1 MNDKEKIQSNP
12 TETQPNLELSFDVGH
27 SSLGW
32 AVLQSA
38 SNAKA
43 AAVNLLGCGA
53 VIFRADDCLAS
64 TRRSY
69 RRQRRH
75 IRSTRQRIKRMKS
88 LLAHLRVLTPEELD
102 RPGCA
107 WPWQLA
113 ARVLAG
119 GKLLSW
125 PELWDVLRWYAH
137 NRGYDGNRRWSAAEA
152 DSQDE
157 DTEKEENARTLMQK
171 HGASSMA
178 ETFCRELGV
187 DPMSAKKH
195 SSMKRFKGLNAA
207 FPRAGV
213 EGEVRSILQKH
224 AGKLPA
230 VDANLE
236 RALLGRDNR
245 DKTAWQAIPCPHLK
259 LPNRYQGGLLFGQ
272 LVPRFDNRI
281 ISKCPITGQKVP
293 SRNCPEFLRFRWA
306 MQLANIRV
314 GQPKDREL
322 RPLSVSE
329 RESLDKIMRQQGSLT
344 PGELKK
350 HTRQIAGCSRDN
362 LETMLMHPDAKE
374 ALLLDPVQKLVN
386 SDDFQ
391 PFWVL
396 LPERLQKRLRGQWR
410 RAKTFTLAQIR
421 EQLSLLGSADA
432 FDALVEKQFDAASTN
447 TRKKDKPVSRA
458 ELLNRHFPAKPFRLE
473 GRAAYARP
481 LLVKAWEEVMAG
493 GHPKEADGCLF
504 VTEAMRQAQLNR
516 EISEQT
522 NNHLV
527 RHRLLI
533 LERLLRDITKEYAG
547 EDKSRVARIT
557 IEVNRDLREMSGK
570 DSKAKDREMREKLG
584 NIRAVEEYVLDR
596 LPEKYHGQINGSYM
610 RKARVADDLDW
621 KCPYTGEIIQPI
633 HLLTGAVDV
642 DHIIPYSVRPSN
654 ALDSLVITFSTVN
667 KMKGKRTAMQF
678 MKEMAG
684 KPVCL
689 VDEKG
694 RAERIEGMP
703 GLSLLQLRNFKSL
716 IENLKVRGKG
726 EHDQDAERRLRRKR
740 LLELEAY
747 EAKEFLPRD
756 LTQTSQLVRLGAQVL
771 RRAFQGCARQPVITS
786 LPGSVTGEVRK
797 AWRVLGCLSLAAPQV
812 LDENGE
818 VRKKD
823 DIRDITHLHHA
834 LDACVLGFASHFIPN
849 NGRVWELIV
858 KRNLKED
865 ERKELFALD
874 VFGFD
879 SEGRFRLRDL
889 DEKLKEQ
896 IRQRLAEKRV
906 VQHLPSDMNGL
917 AAEETV
923 WRVLDPDDTHS
934 SKARQIKRWLD
945 ATGAKIPTAEA
956 ETVIIVCRKRR
967 DQAGSETGKTLHQTK
982 IWRWVYQEIA
992 KSKLI
997 GLEPESGK
1005 PSRLKSLKAAKI
1017 LGANYGLAIDP
1028 HPEIIRPFKVWH
1040 QLTALR
1046 LKNGGKRPRILRNG
1060 QLVRVPRGSRSGI
1073 WKIMSTK
1080 DTEAYGLALDLALP
1094 DRIKHERGNAPVEKL
1109 LEDGLE
1115 IVNCGFVGIDSSGV
1129 TTTEAKKRPRKP
1141 KTTGTDTPCPS
1152 TSSA

>member
-113 ARVLAG
+113 ARVLAN

-152 DSQDE
+152 DAQDE

-178 ETFCRELGV
+178 DTFCKELGV
-187 DPMSAKKH
+187 DPMSTKKH
-195 SSMKRFKGLNAA
+195 SSMKRCKGLNAA
-207 FPRAGV
+207 FPRAIV

-245 DKTAWQAIPCPHLK
+245 DKSAWQAIPCPELK

-329 RESLDKIMRQQGSLT
+329 RKSLDDLMRQQGSLT

-350 HTRQIAGCSRDN
+350 HTRQITGCNRDN
-362 LETMLMHPDAKE
+362 LETMLMHPDAKD

-410 RAKTFTLAQIR
+410 RGKTFTLAQIR
-421 EQLSLLGSADA
+421 GQLSELGNADL
-432 FDALVEKQFDAASTN
+432 FDSLVEKQFDAASTK

-493 GHPKEADGCLF
+493 KHPKEEGGSLF

-533 LERLLRDITKEYAG
+533 LERLLADMTKTYADG
-547 EDKSRVARIT
+547 DKSRVARIT

-570 DSKAKDREMREKLG
+570 TAKQKAQDLGLRIANHHHVATKL
-584 NIRAVEEYVLDR
+584 EEALAG
-596 LPEKYHGQINGSYM
+596 KTINGRPIQISAGLI
-610 RKARVADDLDW
+610 RKARIADDLGW
-621 KCPYTGEIIQPI
+621 KCPYTGQLYEPI
-633 HLLTGAVDV
+633 DLVTRRVDR
-642 DHIIPYSVRPSN
+642 DHIVPRSDRASDS
-654 ALDSLVITFSTVN
+654 LDSLVITYSTVN
-667 KMKGKRTAMQF
+667 AWKAKRTAYQF
-678 MKEMAG
+678 IEQEQG
-684 KPVCL
+684 KPIPDLPNLSIWSLARYKQFVEGL
-689 VDEKG
+689 ETFKG
-694 RAERIEGMP
+694 
-703 GLSLLQLRNFKSL
+703 
-716 IENLKVRGKG
+716 
-726 EHDQDAERRLRRKR
+726 HDDDHRRKERRKR
-740 LLELEAY
+740 LLLLPTY
-747 EAKEFLPRD
+747 EEKEFTPRD
-756 LTQTSQLVRLGAQVL
+756 LTQTSQLVRLGAQAL
-771 RRAFQGCARQPVITS
+771 RRAFQGCPRQPVVTS

-797 AWRVLGCLSLAAPQV
+797 AWKVLGCLSLAAPQV
-812 LDENGE
+812 LDEAGE

-823 DIRDITHLHHA
+823 DIRGITHLHHA

-879 SEGRFRLRDL
+879 SEGRFRMRDL
-889 DEKLKEQ
+889 NEMLKEQ

-906 VQHLPSDMNGL
+906 VQHIPARMDGL
-917 AAEETV
+917 RVEQNM
-923 WRVLDPDDTHS
+923 WRVVSVKDGEATIRQRIRQADGSRPAKQTEEKVGKLLGLQPGGTIGKLQKNKGVLVIPDNFGVALDPQPT
-934 SKARQIKRWLD
+934 I
-945 ATGAKIPTAEA
+945 IPF
-956 ETVIIVCRKRR
+956 
-967 DQAGSETGKTLHQTK
+967 H
-982 IWRWVYQEIA
+982 
-992 KSKLI
+992 
-997 GLEPESGK
+997 
-1005 PSRLKSLKAAKI
+1005 
-1017 LGANYGLAIDP
+1017 
-1028 HPEIIRPFKVWH
+1028 KVWDRI
-1040 QLTALR
+1040 QE
-1046 LKNGGKRPRILRNG
+1046 LKIANGGKTPRIIRNG
-1060 QLVRVPRGSRSGI
+1060 QLIQILTGRYKGLWRVL
-1073 WKIMSTK
+1073 STK
-1080 DTEAYGLALDLALP
+1080 NNANGINVSIGQPDALQPFKQNVLLRSLMVVGMELLAK
-1094 DRIKHERGNAPVEKL
+1094 R
-1109 LEDGLE
+1109 
-1115 IVNCGFVGIDSSGV
+1115 FTGV
-1129 TTTEAKKRPRKP
+1129 AA
-1141 KTTGTDTPCPS
+1141 CPS